1 MVLYLPNILEMIHCA
16 IDETY
21 LIIVFPNGETAPN
34 DVGLSMV
41 AFSPN
46 SNTDGRLFFA
56 NSYFIIQIEPL
67 KNRPFLVTLK
77 KEFLKSHEGFFK

>member
-1 MVLYLPNILEMIHCA
+1 MALYLPNILEMIHCA

-41 AFSPN
+41 AY
-46 SNTDGRLFFA
+46 FFLILTRTVGCILHSLIL
-56 NSYFIIQIEPL
+56 NFI
-67 KNRPFLVTLK
+67 FW
-77 KEFLKSHEGFFK
+77 EGHKILRNLHLAFDWHYIGHK

>member
-41 AFSPN
+41 AFFPN
-46 SNTDGRLFFA
+46 SNTDGRLYFVQ
-56 NSYFIIQIEPL
+56 SYFARL
-67 KNRPFLVTLK
+67 NL
-77 KEFLKSHEGFFK
+77 